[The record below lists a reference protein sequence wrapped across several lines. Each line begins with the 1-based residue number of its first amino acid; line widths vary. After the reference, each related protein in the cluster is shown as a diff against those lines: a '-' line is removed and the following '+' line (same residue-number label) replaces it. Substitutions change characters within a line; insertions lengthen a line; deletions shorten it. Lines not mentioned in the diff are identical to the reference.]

1 MSSSLTT
8 FTAYIIPTAVVAIL
22 VFGAVKKVPVFDTFL
37 VGAKE
42 GLRSSVS
49 ILPSLVGLLMAVSML
64 KASGALDL
72 FTGWIAPVVS
82 RLGFPPEATPM
93 ALLRPISG
101 SGSTA
106 ILTQIFDSYGPDSF
120 VGRVASVMAGSTETT
135 FYAIAV
141 YYGAVGIKKI
151 RHTIPAALTADFA
164 CTVFAVLTTHLFFGQ

>member
-1 MSSSLTT
+1 
-8 FTAYIIPTAVVAIL
+8 
-22 VFGAVKKVPVFDTFL
+22 
-37 VGAKE
+37 
-42 GLRSSVS
+42 
-49 ILPSLVGLLMAVSML
+49 
-64 KASGALDL
+64 
-72 FTGWIAPVVS
+72 
-82 RLGFPPEATPM
+82 M

-106 ILTQIFDSYGPDSF
+106 ILTQIFDSCGPDSF

-141 YYGAVGIKKI
+141 YYGAVGIRKL